1 MPEPGVIPDR
11 VLSGRVLNNIYQIGA
26 AIEHGAFA
34 DIYDGAEVSTGE
46 QVAIKIL
53 HPRLAEDF
61 KTRAMF
67 LEEARTLTRLS
78 QPGLPRYR
86 TCAQDPESGLTYIVT
101 ELMGPTL
108 SAHLAT
114 LKPADREILA
124 FAKRLALA
132 LAAAHRSGLV
142 HCRLTPDGI
151 RVPGGRLADAT
162 IFNFGSTKYLQSAG
176 KSPSNVPASDQAYCA
191 PEQRRYDDDN
201 PAIGPWTDVYS
212 LALVALA
219 LAGGEGVKRTREVPD
234 LSPLPQRLHPMFAKM
249 LAPDP
254 GTRFQSMDEVLAALD
269 ALPQDLSP
277 PADVPAPKP
286 QAESAPAPVLRAV
299 SPTPAPPVA
308 SAPLAPR
315 VVSPT
320 PAPPVP
326 LAPPAARVV
335 SPTPASPASAA
346 LVQRA
351 ISPTPAPPVASAPP
365 APRPVSATPAPPVA
379 PTPRVS
385 PTPAPPIASAF
396 EASAFAKP
404 TADKPAAP
412 APRVVSPTPAPTV
425 APAAPVQR
433 VVSTAPA
440 SPASAALVQRAA
452 SATPSPPAPAAPAPR
467 VSATPAPPVPPTP
480 RAPSATPAP
489 PIASA
494 PSAARPAS
502 ATPAVPVTPTPRAAS
517 PTPASPVAS
526 AAPAARPVSP
536 TPAPSAAPQPR
547 AATAAAPAAGL
558 SAVAAGAA
566 VAAAS
571 AVSAAAAEAAERSR
585 QIALAEV
592 RASNR
597 SGSVRTVGLAGI
609 GVAAFLLGAGFWL
622 VHTTVLPSAPPNV
635 ARAAR
640 PVGTVY

>member
-61 KTRAMF
+61 KTRDMF

-142 HCRLTPDGI
+142 HCRLTPDNI

-286 QAESAPAPVLRAV
+286 QAESAPAPVLR
-299 SPTPAPPVA
+299 
-308 SAPLAPR
+308 
-315 VVSPT
+315 
-320 PAPPVP
+320 
-326 LAPPAARVV
+326 VV

-425 APAAPVQR
+425 APA
-433 VVSTAPA
+433 
-440 SPASAALVQRAA
+440 
-452 SATPSPPAPAAPAPR
+452 
-467 VSATPAPPVPPTP
+467 
-480 RAPSATPAP
+480 
-489 PIASA
+489 
-494 PSAARPAS
+494 
-502 ATPAVPVTPTPRAAS
+502 
-517 PTPASPVAS
+517 
-526 AAPAARPVSP
+526 
-536 TPAPSAAPQPR
+536 
-547 AATAAAPAAGL
+547 
-558 SAVAAGAA
+558 
-566 VAAAS
+566 
-571 AVSAAAAEAAERSR
+571 
-585 QIALAEV
+585 
-592 RASNR
+592 
-597 SGSVRTVGLAGI
+597 
-609 GVAAFLLGAGFWL
+609 
-622 VHTTVLPSAPPNV
+622 
-635 ARAAR
+635 
-640 PVGTVY
+640 